1 MALRRAA
8 EWQAGDKVD
17 GRTVVTVT
25 PVPAVG
31 KGGYATVRVEF
42 DDRTSTLYRPDYTVE
57 FRDPDAMG
65 QVVQDMLADP
75 ATEVAT
81 RAAMLERDVTEAEVK
96 DSRVDDTRRA
106 VAVEAAVE
114 LEAVEPERRR

>member
-8 EWQAGDKVD
+8 EWQAGDEVD
-17 GRTVVTVT
+17 GRTVVSVT

-42 DDRTSTLYRPDYTVE
+42 DDRTVVLYRPDYLVS
-57 FRDPDAMG
+57 FRDPDPMG
-65 QVVQDMLADP
+65 LVVQALLADP
-75 ATEVAT
+75 VTEAKT
-81 RAAMLERDVTEAEVK
+81 RAAMVVRDVTEAEVK
-96 DSRVDDTRRA
+96 ASRVDDSRRV

-114 LEAVEPERRR
+114 LVEPVRVR